1 MPHIQQTA
9 QNRAILRDDA
19 SGATLAH
26 FEGSQSGRQPG
37 PSRVVMSKFA
47 TIART
52 DTTAKS
58 LFTLPAGAVVVG
70 VESYWTANSD
80 AGTTAT
86 FSVGKSGG
94 TGAEYVSAVS
104 VKTGAS
110 TRNLHSSANLY
121 AAAGATDTIITGIY
135 AETGTASTTGGPIN
149 VRVDYYVP

>member
-9 QNRAILRDDA
+9 QNRAIVRDDA

-37 PSRVVMSKFA
+37 PSRVVSSKFG

-52 DTTAKS
+52 DTTAKA
-58 LFTLPAGAVVVG
+58 LFTLPAGAIVVG
-70 VESYWTANSD
+70 VESYWNTNSD

-86 FSVGKSGG
+86 FSVGISGG
-94 TGAEYVSAVS
+94 SGTAFVNAVS
-104 VKTGAS
+104 CKTGNN
-110 TRNLHSSANLY
+110 TRNFHSSANLY
-121 AAAGATDTIITGIY
+121 AAAGATDTVITGIY

-149 VRVDYYVP
+149 VRLDYYVP